1 MYILCTY
8 ILSNQIIKIQLR
20 LYQLLVITTLLV
32 EPIELVRFPLTFG
45 FLATLLFG
53 MLLTFA
59 VVDD

>member
-1 MYILCTY
+1 MLCTY

-32 EPIELVRFPLTFG
+32 EPIELVRFPLTEG
-45 FLATLLFG
+45 FLAMLVFG